1 MHRTASATPLDAV
14 MVASRGPVTD
24 VWLRRNIEQVDV
36 ELPEGGSQLL
46 WVADEVMGTLP
57 GRVTEQAVAARFALT
72 WDALEEGAMTDREL
86 IGHRADELD
95 GALLEVT
102 EMLSDTTGDIDD
114 ATGAILEL
122 SEMVAELY
130 DMVGGE

>member
-1 MHRTASATPLDAV
+1 MHVTESATPLEAV

-24 VWLRRNIEQVDV
+24 VWLRRNIEQVER
-36 ELPEGGSQLL
+36 ELPEGGSQLV
-46 WVADEVMGTLP
+46 WVADEVTGTLV
-57 GRVTEQAVAARFALT
+57 GQVTAEGVASRFART

-102 EMLSDTTGDIDD
+102 EMLSDNTEGIDD
-114 ATGAILEL
+114 NTGAILEL